1 MCSCCQGDHVVSHN
15 QRPLLAAY
23 DKYLKAFR
31 YTQALDAA
39 INVSSLWA
47 CVRACGRACGRA
59 CVNQY
64 SFCIKSLPRRKV
76 IYPCWLFIRS
86 LLGQIRAQKWIYN
99 CKICAL
105 KILF

>member
-1 MCSCCQGDHVVSHN
+1 MCSCCQGDHVVTHN

-47 CVRACGRACGRA
+47 CVCVHACMHA
-59 CVNQY
+59 CVCVN
-64 SFCIKSLPRRKV
+64 
-76 IYPCWLFIRS
+76 
-86 LLGQIRAQKWIYN
+86 
-99 CKICAL
+99 
-105 KILF
+105 